1 MEFTD
6 SILDSMKKLLGIS
19 NDYNHFDQDI
29 IIHIN
34 TAFMSLRQIGVG
46 PKEGFAIHGSE
57 ETWGD
62 FLLDMKTLE
71 SVRTYLYL
79 KVRLIF
85 DPPTSS
91 AVVEIFN
98 KNINEIEW
106 RLNSEVDYPLD

>member
-46 PKEGFAIHGSE
+46 PKEGFAIHGSK

-85 DPPTSS
+85 DPPTNS

>member
-62 FLLDMKTLE
+62 FLSDMKTLE

-85 DPPTSS
+85 DPPTNS

>member
-1 MEFTD
+1 MVFTD

-62 FLLDMKTLE
+62 FLPDMKTLE

-85 DPPTSS
+85 DPPTNS

>member
-6 SILDSMKKLLGIS
+6 SILDSIKKLLGIS

-85 DPPTSS
+85 DPPTNS

-106 RLNSEVDYPLD
+106 RLNSEVDYSLD

>member
-46 PKEGFAIHGSE
+46 PKGGFAIHGSE

-85 DPPTSS
+85 DPPTNS

>member
-46 PKEGFAIHGSE
+46 PKEGFVIHGSE

-62 FLLDMKTLE
+62 FLPDMKTLE

-85 DPPTSS
+85 DPPTNS

>member
-1 MEFTD
+1 
-6 SILDSMKKLLGIS
+6 
-19 NDYNHFDQDI
+19 
-29 IIHIN
+29 
-34 TAFMSLRQIGVG
+34 MSLRQIGVG

-62 FLLDMKTLE
+62 FLPDMKTLE

-85 DPPTSS
+85 DPPTNS

>member
-46 PKEGFAIHGSE
+46 PKEGFAIHGSG

-62 FLLDMKTLE
+62 FLPDMKTLE

-85 DPPTSS
+85 DPPTNS

-106 RLNSEVDYPLD
+106 RLNSEVDYSLD

>member
-62 FLLDMKTLE
+62 FLPDMKTLE

-85 DPPTSS
+85 DAPTNS

-106 RLNSEVDYPLD
+106 RLNSEVDYSLD

>member
-19 NDYNHFDQDI
+19 NDYNHFDQGI

-62 FLLDMKTLE
+62 FLPDMKTLE

-85 DPPTSS
+85 DPPTNS

-106 RLNSEVDYPLD
+106 RLNTEVDYPLD

>member
-46 PKEGFAIHGSE
+46 PKEGFVIHGSK

-62 FLLDMKTLE
+62 FLPDMKTLE

-85 DPPTSS
+85 DPPTNS

>member
-6 SILDSMKKLLGIS
+6 SILDSMKKLLGVS

-34 TAFMSLRQIGVG
+34 TAFMSLRQIGIG
-46 PKEGFAIHGSE
+46 PKEGFAIHGSV

-62 FLLDMKTLE
+62 FLPDMKTLE

-85 DPPTSS
+85 DPPTNS
-91 AVVEIFN
+91 AVIEIFN

-106 RLNSEVDYPLD
+106 RLNSEVDHPLD

>member
-62 FLLDMKTLE
+62 FLHDMKTLE

-85 DPPTSS
+85 DPPTNS

-106 RLNSEVDYPLD
+106 RLNSEVDYPID